1 MKAMNKM
8 NLADLRIDYTKHG
21 LVESD
26 LNSDPFQQFGF
37 WFDQALKAQVDEP
50 NAMTL
55 ATSSLDGQPSAR
67 IVLLKGFDQQGFV
80 FYTNY
85 ESRKGKEL
93 SNNNKAA
100 LLFFWSSLERQVRIE
115 GTVEKVSLEESKV
128 YFDSRPEGSRIGAWS
143 SHQSEPI
150 DSRKILEDQ
159 VSHYSASFSNQEIPL
174 PPFWGGYR
182 LKPHLL
188 EFWQGRQSRLHDR
201 LRYRLID
208 GHWHI
213 DRLSP

>member
-1 MKAMNKM
+1 MNKM
-8 NLADLRIDYTKHG
+8 NLADLRTDYTKDG
-21 LVESD
+21 LIEAD
-26 LNSDPFQQFGF
+26 LYPDPFQQFGF

-55 ATSSLDGQPSAR
+55 ATSTLEGQPSAR
-67 IVLLKGFDQQGFV
+67 IVLLKGFDDHGFV

-93 SNNNKAA
+93 ALNNKAA

-115 GTVEKVSLEESKV
+115 GLIEKVSEQESKV

-150 DSRKILEDQ
+150 GSRKDLEDQ
-159 VSHYSASFSNQEIPL
+159 VTFYSQSFENQAIPR

-182 LKPHLL
+182 LKPQVI
-188 EFWQGRQSRLHDR
+188 EFWQGRESRLHDR

-208 GHWHI
+208 GHWNI